1 MTTVTNR
8 ITQSIATMGSNVM
21 ESLKEA
27 HLQEKIESG
36 VSSVREGVNAMAAK
50 LTDPQL
56 QKEVKEKAQA
66 GWNWL
71 SGAATSLWSA
81 AVNTANSIAAEF
93 TEGGKPKEGETGQYV
108 QETKE

>member
-8 ITQSIATMGSNVM
+8 ITQSITTMGNSVM

-27 HLQEKIESG
+27 HIQEKIESG
-36 VSSVREGVNAMAAK
+36 VSSVRNGVNAMAAK

-66 GWNWL
+66 GWNWI

-81 AVNTANSIAAEF
+81 AVSTASSIAAEF
-93 TEGGKPKEGETGQYV
+93 TEGGESREGETGQHV